1 MTKENLRAAVKLA
14 KNKTRAALQ
23 TVYNSLNKG
32 QQKQII
38 KNDEVKAL
46 FDLYGVLYE
55 E

>member
-1 MTKENLRAAVKLA
+1 MTKENLHVAVEQA
-14 KNKTRAALQ
+14 KIKTRAALQ

-38 KNDEVKAL
+38 KNNEVKAL
-46 FDLYGVLYE
+46 FDLSGVLYE